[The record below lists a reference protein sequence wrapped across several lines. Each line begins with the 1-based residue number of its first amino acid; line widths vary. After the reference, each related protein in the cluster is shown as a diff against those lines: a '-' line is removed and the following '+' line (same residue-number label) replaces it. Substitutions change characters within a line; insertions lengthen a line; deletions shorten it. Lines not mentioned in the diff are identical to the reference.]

1 MDKNTLNKITHS
13 SIQNILERMKQVD
26 VNDRYSLFCEYCEM
40 LFNDVDTED
49 VLIAPTKWS
58 DKRL

>member
-1 MDKNTLNKITHS
+1 MDKHTLNKLTHS
-13 SIQNILERMKQVD
+13 SILTILERMKQVD
-26 VNDRYSLFCEYCEM
+26 PDERYSLFCEYCEI
-40 LFNDVDTED
+40 LFTDVDTED